1 MATLFTKI
9 IDGDIPGRFV
19 WSDEQCVA
27 FLTIEPLRP
36 GHTLVV
42 PREEVPVWT
51 QLEPELL
58 AHLTSVAQ
66 RIGQAQQA
74 EWDSPFV
81 GLLIAGFDVPHVH
94 LHVWPT
100 WGPDDH
106 DLRNADGSPDP
117 AAMDDVAR
125 RLRERLRGLGAAD
138 SVPAEP
144 TQA

>member
-1 MATLFTKI
+1 MPTLFSKI
-9 IDGDIPGRFV
+9 IAGDIPGRFV
-19 WSDEQCVA
+19 WSDDRCVA

-51 QLEPELL
+51 KLEPELL
-58 AHLTSVAQ
+58 AHLTHVAQ
-66 RIGQAQQA
+66 TIGQAQQA

-100 WGPDDH
+100 WGPADH
-106 DLRNADGSPDP
+106 DLRNADHDP
-117 AAMDDVAR
+117 APEAMDEVAR
-125 RLRERLRGLGAAD
+125 RLRVRLRELDGGA

-144 TQA
+144 SSN

>member
-100 WGPDDH
+100 WGPADH